1 MVSLR
6 TDRAND
12 NNVRHVVNS
21 IREDII
27 RVDSDLRT
35 VVVVRRIPIEG
46 RS

>member
-27 RVDSDLRT
+27 RVDGDLGI
-35 VVVVRRIPIEG
+35 VVVVRRMPMEG